1 MNTETTSIECA
12 TGLVRHPTFAEA
24 CRFWL
29 KLGFINLGEHVVLP
43 NTGSVN
49 RIGGIVAAAAFA
61 GMVKWNLAP
70 FPGSGSTH
78 MRPPCRSTIF
88 LQMAKPMPV
97 PGYSSRPCRRWKMMK
112 MRSKY

>member
-12 TGLVRHPTFAEA
+12 TGLVRHPTFAGA

-61 GMVKWNLAP
+61 GMVKWNWN
-70 FPGSGSTH
+70 
-78 MRPPCRSTIF
+78 II
-88 LQMAKPMPV
+88 PV
-97 PGYSSRPCRRWKMMK
+97 VLGAGVLGVVYQAVFGV
-112 MRSKY
+112 